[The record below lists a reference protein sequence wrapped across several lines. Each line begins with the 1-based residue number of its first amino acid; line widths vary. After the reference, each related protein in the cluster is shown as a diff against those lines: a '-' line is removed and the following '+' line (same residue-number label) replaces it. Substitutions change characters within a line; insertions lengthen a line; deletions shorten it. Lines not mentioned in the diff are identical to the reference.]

1 MEHLYSKGGDIVF
14 KLLKRNRRTTSEYI
28 FDNINIL
35 IMLFICAIT
44 IYPIWYV
51 IVNSLNDGVDAMK
64 GGIYW
69 WPREFSI
76 ENYKAVFS
84 TPGIVTSF
92 GVTIAKTVIGTITHV
107 FFTAMVAYAI
117 SRRDLY
123 GRNFYMLVGVITMF
137 FSGGLIPYFLL
148 IRDLGL
154 FDNFLVYIIPT
165 MFNFFH
171 LIIFVSF
178 FRELPTSLE
187 EAAKIDGANDFM
199 IFIKV
204 ILPLSM
210 PVIATIALFQGV
222 YQWNDYFAG
231 VIFVNNPDLQPIQT
245 YLYKVVAESSSNQMM
260 TNAAGSIATKT
271 VTSQSIKLA
280 TMVVTT
286 LPIMLVYPFLQ
297 KYFVKGMLIG
307 SVKG

>member
-1 MEHLYSKGGDIVF
+1 MF
-14 KLLKRNRRTTSEYI
+14 KLFKRNRRTTSEYI
-28 FDNINIL
+28 FDNVNIL

-51 IVNSLNDGVDAMK
+51 LVNSLNDGVDAMR

-69 WPREFSI
+69 WPREFTFA
-76 ENYKAVFS
+76 NYKAVFE

-187 EAAKIDGANDFM
+187 EAAKIDGANDFE

-204 ILPLSM
+204 IIPLSM

>member
-1 MEHLYSKGGDIVF
+1 MF
-14 KLLKRNRRTTSEYI
+14 KLFKLNRRTKSEYI
-28 FDNINIL
+28 FDNINLL
-35 IMLFICAIT
+35 IMLIICAVT

-51 IVNSLNDGVDAMK
+51 LVNSLNDGVDAMK

-69 WPREFSI
+69 WPREFTF
-76 ENYKAVFS
+76 ENYKAVFEN
-84 TPGIVTSF
+84 PGILTSF
-92 GVTIAKTVIGTITHV
+92 GVTIGKTVIGTLTHV
-107 FFTAMVAYAI
+107 FFTAMVAYAF
-117 SRRDLY
+117 SRKDLY
-123 GRNFYMLVGVITMF
+123 GRKVYMMVGIITMF

-148 IRDLGL
+148 IRDIGL

-165 MFNFFH
+165 LFNFFH

-178 FRELPTSLE
+178 FRELPASLE
-187 EAAKIDGANDFM
+187 EAAKIDGANDIM
-199 IFIKV
+199 IFIK
-204 ILPLSM
+204 IIIPLSM

-260 TNAAGSIATKT
+260 MNASGTIATKT

>member
-1 MEHLYSKGGDIVF
+1 MF
-14 KLLKRNRRTTSEYI
+14 KLFKRNRRTTSEYI

-35 IMLFICAIT
+35 IMLSICAIT

-51 IVNSLNDGVDAMK
+51 IVNSLNDGMDAMK
-64 GGIYW
+64 GGSIYW
-69 WPREFSI
+69 WPREFSL
-76 ENYKAVFS
+76 ENYKAVFNNQ
-84 TPGIVTSF
+84 GILTSF
-92 GVTIAKTVIGTITHV
+92 GVTVAKTVIGTIIHV

-117 SRRDLY
+117 SRKDLY
-123 GRNFYMLVGVITMF
+123 GRKLYMMIGIVTMF

-187 EAAKIDGANDFM
+187 EAAKMDGANDFT
-199 IFIKV
+199 IFIRV
-204 ILPLSM
+204 IIPLSM

-231 VIFVNNPDLQPIQT
+231 VIFVNDPSLQPIQT

-260 TNAAGSIATKT
+260 MNASGTIATKT

-286 LPIMLVYPFLQ
+286 LPIVLVYPFLQ

>member
-1 MEHLYSKGGDIVF
+1 MF
-14 KLLKRNRRTTSEYI
+14 KLFKLNRRTKSEYI
-28 FDNINIL
+28 FDNLNLLFML
-35 IMLFICAIT
+35 IICFIT

-51 IVNSLNDGVDAMK
+51 LVNSLNDGVDAMQ

-69 WPREFSI
+69 WPREFTL
-76 ENYKAVFS
+76 ENYEAVFAN
-84 TPGIVTSF
+84 PGILTSF
-92 GVTIAKTVIGTITHV
+92 GVTLAKTVVGTLTHV
-107 FFTAMVAYAI
+107 LFTAMVAYAF

-123 GRNFYMLVGVITMF
+123 GRKYYMIFGIITMF

-165 MFNFFH
+165 LFNFFH

-187 EAAKIDGANDFM
+187 EAAKIDGASDFM
-199 IFIKV
+199 IFVKV
-204 ILPLSM
+204 VLPLSM

-231 VIFVNNPDLQPIQT
+231 VIFVNNPELQPIQT

-260 TNAAGSIATKT
+260 MNAPGGITTKT